1 MADIKR
7 SGAVTCSKRILASIR
22 PGLSGTAEFLFLLL
36 APALY
41 VLAVGAFV
49 RSLNRALLIADAVE
63 LLTPMTGLTIA
74 KTSRALGFIQVAY
87 GG

>member
-7 SGAVTCSKRILASIR
+7 SGAVTCSERILPSIR
-22 PGLSGTAEFLFLLL
+22 PSSSGTAEFLFLLL

-49 RSLNRALLIADAVE
+49 RLNIFESALLIADA
-63 LLTPMTGLTIA
+63 
-74 KTSRALGFIQVAY
+74 
-87 GG
+87 